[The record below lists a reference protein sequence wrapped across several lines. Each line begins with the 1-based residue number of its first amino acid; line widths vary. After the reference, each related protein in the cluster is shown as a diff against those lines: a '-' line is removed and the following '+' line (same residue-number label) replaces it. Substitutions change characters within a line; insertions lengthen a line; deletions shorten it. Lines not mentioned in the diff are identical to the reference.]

1 MSSILKIF
9 ANSPIT
15 PLQHH
20 MTIACNCA
28 QELKPFFK
36 AVLDDDWDTVK
47 QCRQTISSLEHEADA
62 IKMHFRTHLPR
73 TWLLP
78 ISRFELL
85 DLVAHQDEIANLAK
99 DITGL
104 VIGRKTH
111 IPPSL
116 ITTFKDYLRTA
127 LAAASQANTI
137 CQHLSELMETGFK
150 NREDQPIDS
159 LISSLRDIETSNDDI
174 QVDLRSQLFQLENEL
189 PPVDVIF
196 FYSIIDKIGELA
208 DCSQRVGTRIM
219 MLISN

>member
-9 ANSPIT
+9 ANSPII

-20 MTIACNCA
+20 MAIACNCV

-36 AVLDDDWDTVK
+36 AVLDNDWDKVK
-47 QCRQTISSLEHEADA
+47 QYRKTISSLEHEADA

-104 VIGRKTH
+104 VIGRKTR

-116 ITTFKDYLRTA
+116 ITTFSDYLRTA
-127 LAAASQANTI
+127 LAAAGQANTI